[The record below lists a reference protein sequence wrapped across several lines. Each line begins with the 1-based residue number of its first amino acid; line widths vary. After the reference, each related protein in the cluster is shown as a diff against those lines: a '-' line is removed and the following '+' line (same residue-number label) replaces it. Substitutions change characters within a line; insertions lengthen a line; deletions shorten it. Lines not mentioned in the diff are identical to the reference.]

1 MNKFESGLLV
11 IICLLLLVIGV
22 VTSNLSVSLFALFIS
37 LLLWKKNQKTDIAF
51 KSLLVGLA
59 SERVA
64 ILYRQG

>member
-37 LLLWKKNQKTDIAF
+37 LLLWKKNQKTDIHKGG
-51 KSLLVGLA
+51 KSGD
-59 SERVA
+59 RDNC
-64 ILYRQG
+64 RK